1 MAATRVAVLGPDV
14 PADWQARL
22 TSADLFALGD
32 GAILDGNGSPPVDVA
47 LVDGANDS
55 AVRDLR
61 ASRPRL
67 PHVQPI
73 VIASAERRGT
83 MQRAITLSPG
93 LGEVWIVTP
102 QELNDELIAR
112 AAQVGAQRRRHSTLR
127 KQKDPVSPHA
137 PALRRPVATDS
148 FFATVLQVAKV
159 AVFSLDGRNHVLS
172 VNPAAERL
180 FHIDGEDAVGRP
192 LFDVITP
199 LQSVEAANFLAQSQ
213 AHLPDLEFELP
224 DGGRRI
230 FEMDIAPVP
239 DRVDPLRVLVAHD
252 ISDSVEQRELLELQ
266 AYELEQ
272 QAEQMAGQAAEL
284 ENLLNSRSRF
294 YAAMNHEIRTP
305 INAILGYNDLI
316 LAGIYGE
323 LSDELRD
330 SIQRSQR
337 AAHHLL
343 ELVNDV
349 LDLSKIEAGRVDIA
363 REWHVIPDVIRDIL
377 QTIEPTVA
385 ESGSAIECILP
396 CMTPVYTDARR
407 VRQIFMNLVSNAVKF
422 GNGQPITIR
431 CDAEGDDV
439 RIDVIDRGVGISA
452 EQLPLIFEEFMQL
465 RERRQ
470 RGTGLGLAISK
481 QLAELLGGRME
492 VKSVLGEGSTF
503 SLVLPAND
511 SPIGT
516 RSA

>member
-1 MAATRVAVLGPDV
+1 MATTRVAVIGADV

-22 TSADLFALGD
+22 TSAELFAFGD
-32 GAILDGNGSPPVDVA
+32 AATQDGNGMSAVDVA
-47 LVDGANDS
+47 LVDGARDS
-55 AVRDLR
+55 AVRELR

-73 VIASAERRGT
+73 VIASAARRGT

-112 AAQVGAQRRRHSTLR
+112 AAQVGAQRRRHATLR
-127 KQKDPVSPHA
+127 KQKERPSTHA
-137 PALRRPVATDS
+137 PALRRPVVTDT
-148 FFATVLQVAKV
+148 FLATVLQVAKV
-159 AVFSLDGRNHVLS
+159 AVFSLDGGNHILS

-180 FHIDGEDAVGRP
+180 FCIDGEEAVGRP

-199 LQSVEAANFLAQSQ
+199 LQPAEAQNFLAQSQ
-213 AHLPDLEFELP
+213 AHVPDLEFEMP

-272 QAEQMAGQAAEL
+272 QAGQMAGQAAEL
-284 ENLLNSRSRF
+284 ENLINSRSRF

-323 LSDELRD
+323 LSDELQL

-349 LDLSKIEAGRVDIA
+349 LDLSKIEAGRVAIV
-363 REWHVIPDVIRDIL
+363 REWHILPDVIRDIL
-377 QTIEPTVA
+377 QTIEPTIV
-385 ESGSAIECILP
+385 ESGSTIECVLP
-396 CMTPVYTDARR
+396 CMKPVHTDARR
-407 VRQIFMNLVSNAVKF
+407 VRQIIMNLVSNAVKF

-431 CDAEGDDV
+431 CDADGDAV
-439 RIDVIDRGVGISA
+439 RIDVIDRGIGIA
-452 EQLPLIFEEFMQL
+452 EEELPLIFEEFVQV

-470 RGTGLGLAISK
+470 RGTGLGLAIST

-492 VKSVLGEGSTF
+492 VKSEVGKGSTF
-503 SLVLPAND
+503 SLVLPAARLRD
-511 SPIGT
+511 
-516 RSA
+516 

>member
-1 MAATRVAVLGPDV
+1 MAATRVAVLGATV
-14 PADWQARL
+14 PSDWQARL
-22 TSADLFALGD
+22 ATAELFALGE
-32 GAILDGNGSPPVDVA
+32 ASITDGNGAPAVDVA
-47 LVDGANDS
+47 LVDGARDS
-55 AVRDLR
+55 AVRELR

-67 PHVQPI
+67 PYVQPI
-73 VIASAERRGT
+73 VVADAERRVT

-112 AAQVGAQRRRHSTLR
+112 AAQIGAQRRRHAVLR
-127 KQKDPVSPHA
+127 QQKERVTPHA
-137 PALRRPVATDS
+137 PALRRPVITDA
-148 FFATVLQVAKV
+148 FLAAVLQVAKV
-159 AVFSLDGRNHVLS
+159 AVFSLDASDHILS

-180 FHIDGEDAVGRP
+180 FHINGEDALGRS
-192 LFDVITP
+192 LLEVITP
-199 LQSVEAANFLAQSQ
+199 LQPAEAHKFLSQTQ
-213 AHLPDLEFELP
+213 AHVPDLEFEMP

-230 FEMDIAPVP
+230 FEMNIAPVP
-239 DRVDPLRVLVAHD
+239 DRADPLRVLVAHD

-284 ENLLNSRSRF
+284 ENLMNARSRF

-316 LAGIYGE
+316 LAGIYGD
-323 LSDELRD
+323 LSEEMTT

-349 LDLSKIEAGRVDIA
+349 LDLSKIEAGRVAIV
-363 REWHVIPDVIRDIL
+363 REWHVLPDVIRDIL
-377 QTIEPTVA
+377 QTIEPTVV
-385 ESGSAIECILP
+385 ESGSPIECVLP
-396 CMTPVYTDARR
+396 CMEPVYTDARR
-407 VRQIFMNLVSNAVKF
+407 VRQIVMNLVSNAVKF
-422 GNGQPITIR
+422 GSGKPITIR
-431 CDAEGDDV
+431 CEADGADV
-439 RIDVIDRGVGISA
+439 RIDVIDRGIGIPE
-452 EQLPLIFEEFMQL
+452 EQLPLIFEEFVQL

-492 VKSVLGEGSTF
+492 VKSEVGQGSTF
-503 SLVLPAND
+503 SLVLP
-511 SPIGT
+511 T
-516 RSA
+516 

>member
-1 MAATRVAVLGPDV
+1 MAATRVAVLGAGV
-14 PADWQARL
+14 PAEWQARL
-22 TSADLFALGD
+22 TSADLFAFGD
-32 GAILDGNGSPPVDVA
+32 AATADGSGLLAVDVA
-47 LVDGANDS
+47 LVDGARDS
-55 AVRDLR
+55 AVRELR

-93 LGEVWIVTP
+93 LGEVWIATP

-112 AAQVGAQRRRHSTLR
+112 AAQIGAQRRRHAVLR
-127 KQKDPVSPHA
+127 KQKEPATPHA
-137 PALRRPVATDS
+137 PALRRPVVTDT
-148 FFATVLQVAKV
+148 FLAAVLQVAKV
-159 AVFSLDGRNHVLS
+159 AVFSLDGRNHILS

-180 FHIDGEDAVGRP
+180 FGIDGEDAVGRP
-192 LFDVITP
+192 LFEVITP
-199 LQSVEAANFLAQSQ
+199 LQPNKAHKFLAQAQ
-213 AHLPDLEFELP
+213 AHVPDLEFDVP
-224 DGGRRI
+224 NGGRRI

-252 ISDSVEQRELLELQ
+252 ITDSVEQRELLELQ

-284 ENLLNSRSRF
+284 ENLMSARSRF

-316 LAGIYGE
+316 LAGIYGDP
-323 LSDELRD
+323 SDELTN
-330 SIQRSQR
+330 SIKRSQR

-349 LDLSKIEAGRVDIA
+349 LDLSKIEAGRVSIV
-363 REWHVIPDVIRDIL
+363 REWHVLPDVIRDIL
-377 QTIEPTVA
+377 QTIEPTIA
-385 ESGSAIECILP
+385 ESGSVIDCVLP

-407 VRQIFMNLVSNAVKF
+407 IRQIVMNLVSNAVKF

-431 CDAEGDDV
+431 CDADGDDV
-439 RIDVIDRGVGISA
+439 RIDVIDQGIGIPE
-452 EQLPLIFEEFMQL
+452 EQLPLIFEEFVQL

-470 RGTGLGLAISK
+470 RGTGLGLAIST

-492 VKSVLGEGSTF
+492 VKSEVGKGSVF
-503 SLVLPAND
+503 SLVLPAGNE
-511 SPIGT
+511 
-516 RSA
+516 